1 MLLHAYYTQWS
12 KQSYMSDQG
21 VTLLRPQHALKW
33 RCVGGPTVA
42 RDCIANSDFDTY
54 KLQVGFSRKTFEI
67 PASPSAQ

>member
-1 MLLHAYYTQWS
+1 
-12 KQSYMSDQG
+12 MSDQG
-21 VTLLRPQHALKW
+21 VTLLRPQHALKR

-42 RDCIANSDFDTY
+42 RDCMMAGSFDMH